1 MAARIFVVE
10 NKLDNTRTMYKAETK
25 GQVNAFLRANTVISA
40 ASSTDVFDLMS
51 QNVKVFDATAV
62 VVPVGDS
69 DVHDAADESG
79 DSIPGEAIP
88 AASSSTPEAETTA

>member
-1 MAARIFVVE
+1 MAARIFVLE

-40 ASSTDVFDLMS
+40 ATSTDVFDLMS

-62 VVPVGDS
+62 VVPVGDGEAL
-69 DVHDAADESG
+69 DVADEPG
-79 DSIPGEAIP
+79 DTGPGEAIVTT
-88 AASSSTPEAETTA
+88 SSSTPEAETTA